1 MDEIVAAAMRKWPN
15 VPDVYDWLALDK
27 RGNWLLRGERISNAA
42 LIAFINRNYMRD
54 LRGCWYFQ
62 NGPQRVFATLHATP
76 FIFSV
81 ERRNG
86 RLIVSA
92 HTGAPANNIDAILL
106 DETGQ
111 LILAT
116 DLGPGLVNDRDLA
129 MTLDSAHEAGGKL
142 ASEAAFDA
150 LRQGRGRIEIDTGS
164 AKLPLHTIA
173 FSELPSLFHFEP
185 RPAPPAN

>member
-42 LIAFINRNYMRD
+42 LIGFINRNYLRD
-54 LRGCWYFQ
+54 ARGCWYFQ
-62 NGPQRVFATLHATP
+62 NGPQRVFAALHATP
-76 FIFSV
+76 FVFSL

-86 RLIVSA
+86 KLLATA
-92 HTGAPANNIDAILL
+92 HTGAPAKKIDAVLL
-106 DETGQ
+106 DETGK

-116 DLGPGLVNDRDLA
+116 DLGPGLVHDRDLA
-129 MTLDSAHEAGGKL
+129 IALDAAHEQGGQV
-142 ASEAAFDA
+142 ATEAAFNA
-150 LRQGRGRIEIDTGS
+150 LRKGRGRIEIDTGN

-173 FSELPSLFHFEP
+173 FSELSSLFHFEP
-185 RPAPPAN
+185 KPAPPAS